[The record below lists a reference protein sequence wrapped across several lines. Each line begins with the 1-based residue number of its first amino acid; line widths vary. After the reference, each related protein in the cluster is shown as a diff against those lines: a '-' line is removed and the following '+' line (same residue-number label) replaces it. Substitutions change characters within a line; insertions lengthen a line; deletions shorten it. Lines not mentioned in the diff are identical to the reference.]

1 MNEGSTSNSGGI
13 IGFLDF
19 GFTKFVTLKAIKVLY
34 ALGLV
39 LLILGWLG
47 FSLIS
52 MTQNFFAG
60 LGILFLGAIGVV
72 VYGLLFRIQLELI
85 AVIFRIG
92 ENTSKLVQQMEK
104 NG

>member
-1 MNEGSTSNSGGI
+1 MNEGGTSNAGGI

-39 LLILGWLG
+39 LLVLGWLG
-47 FSLIS
+47 FTLVT
-52 MTQNFFAG
+52 MFQNFFAG
-60 LGILFLGAIGVV
+60 LGIFFVGAIAVV

-92 ENTSKLVQQMEK
+92 ENTSKLVQMGEMK
-104 NG
+104 G